1 VPGDKEGAPST
12 IRSMTARKIF
22 ADLLRSHREQNGW
35 ARAEAAKRL
44 QLSESLLEK
53 LERAERRPQ
62 RHHPRVFD
70 EVFRTAKVFA
80 RVYEDV
86 IAEPY
91 PAWFGPRVVYENKAT
106 TITQFEY
113 RAVPGLHQ
121 TRDYARATFR
131 AGKPYA
137 TQEVIEKDV
146 DARMERQDVLRRGD
160 PPRVWTVIGE
170 GGLRQVVGSVPVT
183 VAQIDHLLE
192 VSEGPNVVLQVL
204 PFTAT
209 DAPCHNGPAALFEF
223 EGEPSVAYLEG
234 WSAGQ
239 VLDDP
244 KDVAEISTALK
255 MIMGCA
261 LSPTDTRA
269 CLAKIRG
276 EMTS

>member
-1 VPGDKEGAPST
+1 
-12 IRSMTARKIF
+12 MTARKIF
-22 ADLLRSHREQNGW
+22 ADLLRGYRDQNGW
-35 ARAEAAKRL
+35 TRAYAAQRL

-62 RHHPRVFD
+62 RHHPKTFD
-70 EVFRTAKVFA
+70 EVFRTPKVFA

-91 PAWFGPRVVYENKAT
+91 PAFFGPRVVYENKAA
-106 TITQFEY
+106 TITQFEQ

-137 TQEVIEKDV
+137 TMEVIEADV
-146 DARMERQDVLRRGD
+146 DARMERQDILSGDD
-160 PPRVWTVIGE
+160 PPRLWTVIGE
-170 GGLRQVVGSVPVT
+170 GALRQVVGSVPVT
-183 VAQIDHLLE
+183 VAQLDHLLD
-192 VSEGPNVVLQVL
+192 VSDQPSIVLQVL

-209 DAPCHNGPAALFEF
+209 DAPSHNGPAVLFEF
-223 EGEPSVAYLEG
+223 EDEPPVAYLEG
-234 WSAGQ
+234 WGAGR

-255 MIMGCA
+255 MITGCA
-261 LSPTDTRA
+261 LSPTDTRTR
-269 CLAKIRG
+269 LAKIRG
-276 EMTS
+276 ELTA